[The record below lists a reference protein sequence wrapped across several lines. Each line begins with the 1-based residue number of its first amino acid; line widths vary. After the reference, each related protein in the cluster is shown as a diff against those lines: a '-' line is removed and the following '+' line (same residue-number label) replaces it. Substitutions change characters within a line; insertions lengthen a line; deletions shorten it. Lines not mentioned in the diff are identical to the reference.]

1 MLSSKP
7 ILIKPTRHEDER
19 GFFAETYSRRKYTD
33 LKIAEEFVQDNH
45 SISWKVGTLRGLHFQ
60 SPPNTQAKLV
70 RCGAGAIFDV
80 AVDIRKGSPYF
91 GSWEGYKLT
100 AENGHQLYVP
110 VGFAHGF
117 ITLKP
122 RSEIVY
128 KCTDYYASDQEK
140 SIRWD
145 DPTFNIEWPKLEKLI
160 INKRDSAAPY
170 FKDIETPFIFG
181 ENS

>member
-1 MLSSKP
+1 M
-7 ILIKPTRHEDER
+7 
-19 GFFAETYSRRKYTD
+19 G
-33 LKIAEEFVQDNH
+33 
-45 SISWKVGTLRGLHFQ
+45 
-60 SPPNTQAKLV
+60 
-70 RCGAGAIFDV
+70 
-80 AVDIRKGSPYF
+80 PYF

-128 KCTDYYASDQEK
+128 KCTDYYAPDQEK